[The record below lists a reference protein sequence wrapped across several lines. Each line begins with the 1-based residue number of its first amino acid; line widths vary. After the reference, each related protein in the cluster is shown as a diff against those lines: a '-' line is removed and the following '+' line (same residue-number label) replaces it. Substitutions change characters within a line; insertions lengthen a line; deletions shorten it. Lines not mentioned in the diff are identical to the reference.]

1 MSMSAKK
8 TKSGGPIRVFV
19 VEDHTIVRQGLV
31 ALMDTA
37 DDLEVVGEAGDGRSA
52 LAAILEI
59 RPDVVLCD
67 LAMPGLSGLEVIKR
81 LQDEADPPR
90 VVVLSMYHD
99 PVWVKRALDAGA
111 NGYLLKGSGVKDV
124 LDAVRAVAAGRDYLS
139 HGAKRAADADPLTGR
154 EREVL
159 TLIAQG
165 HTSKEIGGI
174 LGISPRTAEH
184 HRARI
189 MNKLRIGDVA
199 GLTRYAIRT
208 GLVDENLR

>member
-1 MSMSAKK
+1 MSEAQS
-8 TKSGGPIRVFV
+8 PIRVFV
-19 VEDHTIVRQGLV
+19 VEDHTIVRQGLI
-31 ALMDTA
+31 ALMETA
-37 DDLEVVGEAGDGRSA
+37 GDLEVVGEAGDGRSA
-52 LAAILEI
+52 LEMILESK
-59 RPDVVLCD
+59 PDVVLCD
-67 LAMPGLSGLEVIKR
+67 LAIPGLSGLEVIKR
-81 LQDEADPPR
+81 LQDADEPPR

-124 LDAVRAVAAGRDYLS
+124 LDAVRAVAAGEDYLS
-139 HGAKRAADADPLTGR
+139 PGAKRAADADPLTDR

-165 HTSKEIGGI
+165 HTSKEIGAI
-174 LGISPRTAEH
+174 LDISSRTAEH

-189 MNKLRIGDVA
+189 MKKLKIGDVA

>member
-1 MSMSAKK
+1 MSNTES
-8 TKSGGPIRVFV
+8 PIRVFV

-31 ALMDTA
+31 ALLETA
-37 DDLEVVGEAGDGRSA
+37 DDLHVIGEAGDGRSA
-52 LAAILEI
+52 LEKILEL

-81 LQDEADPPR
+81 LQDEETPPR

-124 LDAVRAVAAGRDYLS
+124 LDAVRAVAAGEDYLS
-139 HGAKRAADADPLTGR
+139 PGAQRSADADPLTGR

-165 HTSKEIGGI
+165 HTSKEIGAI

>member
-1 MSMSAKK
+1 MSEAPS
-8 TKSGGPIRVFV
+8 PIRVFV
-19 VEDHTIVRQGLV
+19 VEDHTIVRQGLI
-31 ALMDTA
+31 ALMETA
-37 DDLEVVGEAGDGRSA
+37 DDFEVVGETGDGRAA
-52 LAAILEI
+52 LEMIPDAK
-59 RPDVVLCD
+59 PDVVLCD
-67 LAMPGLSGLEVIKR
+67 LALPGLSGLEIIKR
-81 LQDEADPPR
+81 LHEGDDPPR

-99 PVWVKRALDAGA
+99 PVWVQRATDAGA
-111 NGYLLKGSGVKDV
+111 SGYLLKGSGVRDV
-124 LDAVRAVAAGRDYLS
+124 LDAVRAVAAGEDYLS
-139 HGAKRAADADPLTGR
+139 PGAKRAADADPLTNR

-165 HTSKEIGGI
+165 HTSKEMGGI

-189 MNKLRIGDVA
+189 MSKLGIGDVA

>member
-1 MSMSAKK
+1 MSES
-8 TKSGGPIRVFV
+8 KSPIRVYV
-19 VEDHTIVRQGLV
+19 VEDHTIVRQGLI
-31 ALMDTA
+31 ALMETA
-37 DDLEVVGEAGDGRSA
+37 DDIEVVGEAGDGRTAVETIEARGGS
-52 LAAILEI
+52 I
-59 RPDVVLCD
+59 DVLLCD
-67 LAMPGLSGLEVIKR
+67 LALPGLSGLEVIR
-81 LQDEADPPR
+81 RVQGLDAPPR

-111 NGYLLKGSGVKDV
+111 SGYLLKGSGVRDV
-124 LDAVRAVAAGRDYLS
+124 LDAVRAVAAGESYLS
-139 HGAKRAADADPLTGR
+139 PMASRAAEADPLTDR

-159 TLIAQG
+159 ALIAQG
-165 HTSKEIGGI
+165 HTSKEMGSI

-189 MNKLRIGDVA
+189 MNKLNIGDVA

>member
-1 MSMSAKK
+1 MSE
-8 TKSGGPIRVFV
+8 TKSPIRVYV
-19 VEDHTIVRQGLV
+19 VEDHTIVRQGLI
-31 ALMDTA
+31 ALMETA
-37 DDLEVVGEAGDGRSA
+37 DDIEVVGEAGDGRTAVDA
-52 LAAILEI
+52 LESRVGAI
-59 RPDVVLCD
+59 DVLLCD
-67 LAMPGLSGLEVIKR
+67 LALPGLSGLEVIR
-81 LQDEADPPR
+81 RAQALSAPPR

-111 NGYLLKGSGVKDV
+111 SGYLLKGSGVRDV
-124 LDAVRAVAAGRDYLS
+124 LDAVRAVAAGESYLS
-139 HGAKRAADADPLTGR
+139 PMASRAAEADPLTDR

-159 TLIAQG
+159 ALIAQG
-165 HTSKEIGGI
+165 HTSKEMGSI

-189 MNKLRIGDVA
+189 MNKLNIGDVA

>member
-1 MSMSAKK
+1 MSASRP
-8 TKSGGPIRVFV
+8 TRVFV

-31 ALMDTA
+31 ALMETSA
-37 DDLEVVGEAGDGRSA
+37 DLEVVGEAGDGRSA
-52 LAAILEI
+52 LDAIPKSN
-59 RPDVVLCD
+59 PDVVLCD
-67 LAMPGLSGLEVIKR
+67 LALPGLSGLEVIQR
-81 LQDEADPPR
+81 LRANGERPR

-99 PVWVKRALDAGA
+99 PVWVQRALDAGA
-111 NGYLLKGSGVKDV
+111 SGYLLKGSGVRDV
-124 LDAVRAVAAGRDYLS
+124 LDAVRAVAAGETYLS
-139 HGAKRAADADPLTGR
+139 PTAKRSADATPLTDR

-165 HTSKEIGGI
+165 HTSKEIGSI

-189 MNKLRIGDVA
+189 MNKLNIGDVA
-199 GLTRYAIRT
+199 GLTRYAVRT

>member
-1 MSMSAKK
+1 MSERGQS
-8 TKSGGPIRVFV
+8 IRVFV
-19 VEDHTIVRQGLV
+19 VEDHTIVRQGLI
-31 ALMDTA
+31 ALLQTA
-37 DDLEVVGEAGDGRSA
+37 DDIDVLGHSGDGRAA
-52 LAAILEI
+52 LEGIAEA

-67 LAMPGLSGLEVIKR
+67 LALPGLSGLEVIKR
-81 LQDEADPPR
+81 LQGQAHTPR

-99 PVWVKRALDAGA
+99 PVWVQRALDAGA
-111 NGYLLKGSGVKDV
+111 HGYLLKGSGVADV
-124 LDAVRAVAAGRDYLS
+124 LNAVRAVARGESFLS
-139 HGAKRAADADPLTGR
+139 PGARRSANTDPLTAR

-165 HTSKEIGGI
+165 HTSKEVGGI

-189 MNKLRIGDVA
+189 MNKLSIGDVA

>member
-1 MSMSAKK
+1 MSEAQS
-8 TKSGGPIRVFV
+8 PIRVFV
-19 VEDHTIVRQGLV
+19 VEDHTIVRQGLI
-31 ALMDTA
+31 ALMETA
-37 DDLEVVGEAGDGRSA
+37 GDLEVVGEAGDGRSA
-52 LAAILEI
+52 LEMILESK
-59 RPDVVLCD
+59 PDVVLCD
-67 LAMPGLSGLEVIKR
+67 LAIPGLSGLEVIKR
-81 LQDEADPPR
+81 LQDADAPPR

-124 LDAVRAVAAGRDYLS
+124 LDAVRAVAAGEDYLS
-139 HGAKRAADADPLTGR
+139 PGAKRAADADPLTDR

-165 HTSKEIGGI
+165 HTSKEIGAI
-174 LGISPRTAEH
+174 LDISSRTAEH

-189 MNKLRIGDVA
+189 MKKLKIGDVA

>member
-1 MSMSAKK
+1 MSETRSE
-8 TKSGGPIRVFV
+8 PIRVFV

-31 ALMDTA
+31 ALLETA
-37 DDLEVVGEAGDGRSA
+37 DDLTVIGEAGDGRSA
-52 LAAILEI
+52 LTQILEQ

-81 LQDEADPPR
+81 LQDEAEPPR

-124 LDAVRAVAAGRDYLS
+124 LDAVRAVAAGQDYLS
-139 HGAKRAADADPLTGR
+139 PGAKRSADASPLTDR

-165 HTSKEIGGI
+165 HTSKEIGAI

>member
-1 MSMSAKK
+1 MSEKQD
-8 TKSGGPIRVFV
+8 GPIRVFV
-19 VEDHTIVRQGLV
+19 VEDHTIVRQGLI
-31 ALMDTA
+31 ALLDTA
-37 DDLEVVGEAGDGRSA
+37 DDVEVVGEAGDGRTA
-52 LAAILEI
+52 LSMIVEMQ
-59 RPDVVLCD
+59 PDLVVCD
-67 LAMPGLSGLEVIKR
+67 LAIPGLSGLEVIKR
-81 LQDEADPPR
+81 LQDEARPPR

-111 NGYLLKGSGVKDV
+111 NGYLLKGSGVKDL
-124 LDAVRAVAAGRDYLS
+124 LDAVRAVAAGEDYLS
-139 HGAKRAADADPLTGR
+139 PGAKRSADADPLTDR

>member
-1 MSMSAKK
+1 MSERGR
-8 TKSGGPIRVFV
+8 TIRVFV

-31 ALMDTA
+31 ALLQTA
-37 DDLEVVGEAGDGRSA
+37 GDVEVVGQVGDGRAA
-52 LAAILEI
+52 LTAIAEA

-67 LAMPGLSGLEVIKR
+67 LALPGLSGLEVIKR
-81 LQDEADPPR
+81 LEQQADAPR

-99 PVWVKRALDAGA
+99 AVWVQRALDAGA
-111 NGYLLKGSGVKDV
+111 KGYLLKGSGVADV
-124 LDAVRAVAAGRDYLS
+124 LKAVRAVAAGESFLS
-139 HGAKRAADADPLTGR
+139 AGARRSANSDPLTAR

-165 HTSKEIGGI
+165 HTSKEVGGI
-174 LGISPRTAEH
+174 LSISPRTAEH

-189 MNKLRIGDVA
+189 MNKLSIGDVA

>member
-1 MSMSAKK
+1 MSDEKK
-8 TKSGGPIRVFV
+8 PIRVFV
-19 VEDHTIVRQGLV
+19 IEDHTIVRQGLV
-31 ALMDTA
+31 ALMETA
-37 DDLEVVGEAGDGRSA
+37 DDLTVVGEAGDGRTA
-52 LAAILEI
+52 VEAFETGATG
-59 RPDVVLCD
+59 PVDVVLCD
-67 LAMPGLSGLEVIKR
+67 LALPGLSGLEVIR
-81 LQDEADPPR
+81 RVQLMNEPPR

-111 NGYLLKGSGVKDV
+111 SGYLLKGSGVRDV
-124 LDAVRAVAAGRDYLS
+124 LDAVRAVAAGESYLS
-139 HGAKRAADADPLTGR
+139 PMANRAAEAEPLTDR

-159 TLIAQG
+159 ALIAQG
-165 HTSKEIGGI
+165 HTSKEMGSI

-189 MNKLRIGDVA
+189 MNKLNIGDVA

>member
-1 MSMSAKK
+1 MSEKQ
-8 TKSGGPIRVFV
+8 PIRVYV

-31 ALMDTA
+31 ALMETA
-37 DDLEVVGEAGDGRSA
+37 DDITVVGEAGDGRSA
-52 LAAILEI
+52 IEALESGALGSI
-59 RPDVVLCD
+59 DVVLCD
-67 LAMPGLSGLEVIKR
+67 LALPGLSGLEVIR
-81 LQDEADPPR
+81 RVVTLSEPPR

-99 PVWVKRALDAGA
+99 SVWVKRALDAGA
-111 NGYLLKGSGVKDV
+111 SGYLLKGSGVRDV
-124 LDAVRAVAAGRDYLS
+124 LDAVRAVAAGEPYLS
-139 HGAKRAADADPLTGR
+139 PMANRAAEAEPLTDR

-159 TLIAQG
+159 ALIAQG
-165 HTSKEIGGI
+165 HTSKEMGGI

-189 MNKLRIGDVA
+189 MTKLNIGDVA